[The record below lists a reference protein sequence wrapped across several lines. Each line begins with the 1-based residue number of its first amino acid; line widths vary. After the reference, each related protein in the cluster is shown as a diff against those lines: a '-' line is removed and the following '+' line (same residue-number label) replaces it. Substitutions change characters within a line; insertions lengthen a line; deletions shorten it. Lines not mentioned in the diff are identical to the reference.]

1 MDISLAIP
9 PVINLHQKG
18 GKAMKY
24 AKFKHYKKTL
34 TTKDKLIQLL
44 MQQSDVDKLDY
55 LYKIALLLF

>member
-1 MDISLAIP
+1 
-9 PVINLHQKG
+9 
-18 GKAMKY
+18 MKY
-24 AKFKHYKKTL
+24 AKFKHYKKAL